1 MSKPPVEPYPP
12 DPEEDAEEVTA
23 LGDLMDAV
31 VVDVD
36 WSNERGRGASWKR
49 VELRRCRLT
58 GVELAESVL
67 TDVTFTECRLDLAG
81 LRLARLERVVFRDCR
96 LSECEL
102 YEAKLEDVLFE
113 RCELRGATLD
123 GVRVERVELRGCD
136 LAGAGGVAS
145 LRGARIAWE
154 DVVQNAPLF
163 ATGLGLELVE

>member
-12 DPEEDAEEVTA
+12 DPDEDAEPVTE
-23 LGDLMDAV
+23 LGDLMDAIV
-31 VVDVD
+31 ADAD
-36 WSNERGRGASWKR
+36 WSNERGRGVSWKR

-67 TDVTFTECRLDLAG
+67 TDVTFAECRLDLAG

-102 YEAKLEDVLFE
+102 YEARLEDVLFE
-113 RCELRGATLD
+113 RCELRGASLD
-123 GVRVERVELRGCD
+123 GVRIERVEFRGCD
-136 LAGAGGVAS
+136 LSGVGGVAS
-145 LRGARIAWE
+145 LRGARIAWD
-154 DVVQNAPLF
+154 DVVQNAPVF